1 MAAMEERMA
10 AIESR
15 VKDLVTQ
22 QEFANR
28 ISDIHK
34 LVDSI
39 GNIHKLM
46 DSVNLLT
53 KSIHKEKD
61 NQGTEGGMRTK
72 EAASN
77 QPGMWSA
84 AKSDV
89 PFNEFTHSVFNWAS
103 ALTDD
108 GCSILESV
116 EKHNSTDIGELEL
129 LYEGATKMN
138 RLMYHM
144 LIKATSG
151 EPRGYVQNAGNGN
164 GFKAWK
170 VLVQWYDPRRGA
182 DKSAALWAIMHPNRA
197 KDTEQATRYMQE
209 WETTLIQYESKYG
222 CLGDDV
228 KICAVKEIT
237 PQTFLEGR
245 IRGTQ
250 FEKYTD
256 IKKTIDCYLS
266 DKQVNAMGNMIPKKA
281 TGEIAELMA
290 ELIDKHKETDYDA
303 EKKSDAVQ
311 ENKVEQLLAALQ
323 WKASGGGKGM
333 TKGNNGAQ
341 YGSGKGYGN
350 QPQYQ
355 YGGKSYGKGWGQ
367 DQSKG
372 GKGKTQW
379 QEADNMQ
386 KGYGSGTKSGA
397 KGKGRSNSGQCYNCG
412 GNGHIA
418 RQCPSAPKRN
428 IFGMNDEWHEEDDT
442 YEDEQPSSLALL
454 TEDDG
459 AWRAA
464 KRKKTKRQGLQ
475 HPPGLHERRMQG
487 GLKNRWQALER
498 DEDQELVFE
507 DAQEMNKHQEA
518 DEEINPIIL
527 EEDELCAISEQ
538 RNGWMK
544 ITATVDSGAA
554 DSVMPPQLLPH
565 IAIKSSA
572 GSRSKK
578 NYMSAGGER
587 IPNLGEKVVAFVTA
601 ERQSKQVVF
610 QIAKVTKP
618 LISVGKIVAAGN
630 SVNLERRNPC
640 IIDGTTGEVTKLRE
654 QGGVFV
660 LDMWVKV
667 EQVFRRQGA

>member
-1 MAAMEERMA
+1 
-10 AIESR
+10 
-15 VKDLVTQ
+15 
-22 QEFANR
+22 
-28 ISDIHK
+28 
-34 LVDSI
+34 
-39 GNIHKLM
+39 
-46 DSVNLLT
+46 
-53 KSIHKEKD
+53 
-61 NQGTEGGMRTK
+61 
-72 EAASN
+72 
-77 QPGMWSA
+77 
-84 AKSDV
+84 
-89 PFNEFTHSVFNWAS
+89 
-103 ALTDD
+103 
-108 GCSILESV
+108 
-116 EKHNSTDIGELEL
+116 
-129 LYEGATKMN
+129 
-138 RLMYHM
+138 
-144 LIKATSG
+144 
-151 EPRGYVQNAGNGN
+151 
-164 GFKAWK
+164 
-170 VLVQWYDPRRGA
+170 
-182 DKSAALWAIMHPNRA
+182 
-197 KDTEQATRYMQE
+197 
-209 WETTLIQYESKYG
+209 
-222 CLGDDV
+222 
-228 KICAVKEIT
+228 
-237 PQTFLEGR
+237 
-245 IRGTQ
+245 
-250 FEKYTD
+250 
-256 IKKTIDCYLS
+256 
-266 DKQVNAMGNMIPKKA
+266 
-281 TGEIAELMA
+281 
-290 ELIDKHKETDYDA
+290 
-303 EKKSDAVQ
+303 
-311 ENKVEQLLAALQ
+311 
-323 WKASGGGKGM
+323 
-333 TKGNNGAQ
+333 
-341 YGSGKGYGN
+341 
-350 QPQYQ
+350 
-355 YGGKSYGKGWGQ
+355 
-367 DQSKG
+367 
-372 GKGKTQW
+372 
-379 QEADNMQ
+379 
-386 KGYGSGTKSGA
+386 
-397 KGKGRSNSGQCYNCG
+397 
-412 GNGHIA
+412 
-418 RQCPSAPKRN
+418 
-428 IFGMNDEWHEEDDT
+428 MNDEWHEEDDT

-464 KRKKTKRQGLQ
+464 KRKKTKSQGLQ

-554 DSVMPPQLLPH
+554 DSMMQPQLLPH